1 MEYNSSQLE
10 KVQEYAGLLM
20 NVSDIS
26 VLIGVNEDS
35 FREDIGNKNTTVSI
49 AYRKGQ
55 IETVLELR
63 KQEIEMAKLG
73 SSMAV
78 ELIQKYII
86 DQKMSENG

>member
-49 AYRKGQ
+49 AFRKGQ

-73 SSMAV
+73 SPLAV

>member
-1 MEYNSSQLE
+1 MEYNSNQLE
-10 KVQEYAGLLM
+10 KVQEFAGLLM
-20 NVSDIS
+20 TVSDIS

-35 FREDIGNKNTTVSI
+35 FREDISNKNTAVSI
-49 AYRKGQ
+49 AFRKGQ

-73 SSMAV
+73 SPLAV

>member
-1 MEYNSSQLE
+1 MEYNSNQLE

-20 NVSDIS
+20 TVSDIS

-35 FREDIGNKNTTVSI
+35 FREDIGNKNTAVSMS
-49 AYRKGQ
+49 YRKGH
-55 IETVLELR
+55 IETILELR

-73 SSMAV
+73 SPLAV

>member
-1 MEYNSSQLE
+1 MEYNSNQLE

-20 NVSDIS
+20 TVSDIS
-26 VLIGVNEDS
+26 VLIGVNEDI
-35 FREDIGNKNTTVSI
+35 FREDISNKNTAVSI
-49 AYRKGQ
+49 AFRKGQ
-55 IETVLELR
+55 IETILELR

-73 SSMAV
+73 SPMAV

>member
-35 FREDIGNKNTTVSI
+35 FREDIGNNNTAVSI
-49 AYRKGQ
+49 AFRKGQ

-73 SSMAV
+73 SPMAV

-86 DQKMSENG
+86 EQKMSENG

>member
-20 NVSDIS
+20 TVSDIS
-26 VLIGVNEDS
+26 VLIGVNEDI
-35 FREDIGNKNTTVSI
+35 FREDISNKNTAVSI
-49 AYRKGQ
+49 AFRKGQ
-55 IETVLELR
+55 IETILELR

-73 SSMAV
+73 SPLAV

-86 DQKMSENG
+86 DQKLSENG

>member
-1 MEYNSSQLE
+1 MEYNSNQLE

-20 NVSDIS
+20 TVSDIS

-35 FREDIGNKNTTVSI
+35 FREDIGNKNSAVSC
-49 AYRKGQ
+49 AFRKGQ

-73 SSMAV
+73 SPMAV

>member
-1 MEYNSSQLE
+1 MEYNSIQLE
-10 KVQEYAGLLM
+10 KVQEYASLLM

-35 FREDIGNKNTTVSI
+35 FREDINNKNTAISI
-49 AYRKGQ
+49 AFRKGQ

-63 KQEIEMAKLG
+63 KQEIDMAKLG
-73 SSMAV
+73 SPLAV

>member
-35 FREDIGNKNTTVSI
+35 FREDISNKNTGVSI
-49 AYRKGQ
+49 AFRKGQ

-73 SSMAV
+73 SPMAV

>member
-1 MEYNSSQLE
+1 MEYNSNQLE

-35 FREDIGNKNTTVSI
+35 FREDIGNKNTAVSS
-49 AYRKGQ
+49 AYRKGK

-63 KQEIEMAKLG
+63 KQEIDLAKLG
-73 SSMAV
+73 SPMAV

>member
-20 NVSDIS
+20 TVSDIS

-35 FREDIGNKNTTVSI
+35 FREDISNKNTAVSS
-49 AYRKGQ
+49 AFRKGQ
-55 IETVLELR
+55 IETVLEFR

-73 SSMAV
+73 SPLAV

>member
-1 MEYNSSQLE
+1 MEYNSNQLE

-20 NVSDIS
+20 TVSDIS

-35 FREDIGNKNTTVSI
+35 FKEDIGNKNTAVSM
-49 AYRKGQ
+49 AFRKGQ

-73 SSMAV
+73 SPMAV

>member
-20 NVSDIS
+20 TVSDIS

-35 FREDIGNKNTTVSI
+35 FREDISNKNTVVSS

-73 SSMAV
+73 SPMAV

>member
-26 VLIGVNEDS
+26 VLIGVNEVS
-35 FREDIGNKNTTVSI
+35 FREDISNKNTAVSI
-49 AYRKGQ
+49 AFRKGQ

-73 SSMAV
+73 SPMAV

>member
-1 MEYNSSQLE
+1 MEYNSNQLE
-10 KVQEYAGLLM
+10 KVQEYAGLMM

-35 FREDIGNKNTTVSI
+35 FREDIGNKNTGVSI

-63 KQEIEMAKLG
+63 KQEIDMAKLG
-73 SSMAV
+73 SPMAV

>member
-35 FREDIGNKNTTVSI
+35 FREDIGNKNTAVSM
-49 AYRKGQ
+49 AFRKGQ

-73 SSMAV
+73 SPMAV

>member
-1 MEYNSSQLE
+1 MEYNSNQLE

-20 NVSDIS
+20 TVSDIS

-35 FREDIGNKNTTVSI
+35 FKEDIGNKNTAVSM
-49 AYRKGQ
+49 AFRKGQ
-55 IETVLELR
+55 IETVLDLR

-73 SSMAV
+73 SPMAV

>member
-26 VLIGVNEDS
+26 VLIGVNENI
-35 FREDIGNKNTTVSI
+35 FREDIGNKNKAVSI

-63 KQEIEMAKLG
+63 KQEIDMAKLG
-73 SSMAV
+73 SPMAV

>member
-35 FREDIGNKNTTVSI
+35 FREDIGNKNTGVSI

-63 KQEIEMAKLG
+63 KQEIDMAKLG
-73 SSMAV
+73 SPMAV

>member
-1 MEYNSSQLE
+1 MEYNSNQLD

-26 VLIGVNEDS
+26 VLIGVNEES
-35 FREDIGNKNTTVSI
+35 FREDIGKKNTAVSI

-63 KQEIEMAKLG
+63 KQEIDMAKLG
-73 SSMAV
+73 SPMAV

>member
-1 MEYNSSQLE
+1 MEYNSIQLE
-10 KVQEYAGLLM
+10 KVQEYASLLM

-35 FREDIGNKNTTVSI
+35 FREDINNKNTAISI
-49 AYRKGQ
+49 AFRKGQ

-63 KQEIEMAKLG
+63 KQEIDMAKLG
-73 SSMAV
+73 SPMAV

>member
-1 MEYNSSQLE
+1 MEYNSNQLE

-26 VLIGVNEDS
+26 VLIGVNEDM
-35 FREDIGNKNTTVSI
+35 FREDIGNKNTAVSI

-73 SSMAV
+73 SPLAV

>member
-35 FREDIGNKNTTVSI
+35 FREDIGNNNTAVSI
-49 AYRKGQ
+49 AFRKGQ

-73 SSMAV
+73 SPMAV

>member
-20 NVSDIS
+20 TVSDIS
-26 VLIGVNEDS
+26 VLIGVNEDI
-35 FREDIGNKNTTVSI
+35 FREDISNKNTAVSI
-49 AYRKGQ
+49 AFRKGQ
-55 IETVLELR
+55 IETILELR

-73 SSMAV
+73 SPMAV

>member
-26 VLIGVNEDS
+26 VLIGVNEDG
-35 FREDIGNKNTTVSI
+35 FREDISNKNTAVSI
-49 AYRKGQ
+49 AFRKGQ
-55 IETVLELR
+55 IETILELR

-73 SSMAV
+73 SPMAV

>member
-20 NVSDIS
+20 TVSDIS
-26 VLIGVNEDS
+26 VLIGVNEDI
-35 FREDIGNKNTTVSI
+35 FREDISNKNTAVSI
-49 AYRKGQ
+49 AFRKGQ
-55 IETVLELR
+55 IETILELR

-73 SSMAV
+73 SPMAV

-86 DQKMSENG
+86 DQKMSEHG

>member
-20 NVSDIS
+20 TVSDIS

-35 FREDIGNKNTTVSI
+35 FREDIGNNNTAVSI
-49 AYRKGQ
+49 AFRKGQ

-73 SSMAV
+73 SPMAV

-86 DQKMSENG
+86 EQKMSENG

>member
-20 NVSDIS
+20 TVSDIS

-35 FREDIGNKNTTVSI
+35 FREDISNKNTAASI
-49 AYRKGQ
+49 AFRKGQ

-73 SSMAV
+73 SPLAV

>member
-1 MEYNSSQLE
+1 MEYNSNQLE

-35 FREDIGNKNTTVSI
+35 FREDINNKNTAISN

-73 SSMAV
+73 SPMAV

>member
-20 NVSDIS
+20 TVSDIS
-26 VLIGVNEDS
+26 VLIGVNEDI
-35 FREDIGNKNTTVSI
+35 FREDISNKNTAVSI
-49 AYRKGQ
+49 AFRKGQ

-73 SSMAV
+73 SPMAV